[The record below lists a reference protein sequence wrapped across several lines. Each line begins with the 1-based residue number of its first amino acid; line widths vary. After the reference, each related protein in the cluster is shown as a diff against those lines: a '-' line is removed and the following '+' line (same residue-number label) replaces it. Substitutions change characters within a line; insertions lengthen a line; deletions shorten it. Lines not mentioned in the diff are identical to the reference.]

1 MRASSLGS
9 VRTRR
14 RGQNSIVLLYPRRPA
29 HVLPALPVH
38 VHVEEKTSD
47 LVGLP
52 DIFLSWLRKALR
64 RIMDIAG
71 ESVTDIN
78 ITDVE
83 TTFDTPSVLTTWAEI
98 AQEVTES
105 HA

>member
-1 MRASSLGS
+1 MLPNLRRFHISAWTDLQSAVEQLG
-9 VRTRR
+9 RDF
-14 RGQNSIVLLYPRRPA
+14 VLETN
-29 HVLPALPVH
+29 VH
-38 VHVEEKTSD
+38 GPDTLAVHGPTEM
-47 LVGLP
+47 
-52 DIFLSWLRKALR
+52 RKAVR

-71 ESVTDIN
+71 DSVTDIN

-105 HA
+105 YA